1 LKLENALRFII
12 FLRHGQATNNT
23 LRLLAG
29 RTPGVSL
36 TPKGVEQ
43 AERIAKFLKPFNIS
57 AIYSSPIERAEKT
70 AAIVAKHNS
79 LEYKTDERLI
89 ELDMGKFTGME
100 YDAIFETHGNVFFK
114 FYDGE
119 LEIAHNGVETFVQVK
134 NRVLSIVDHVL
145 KEHNDE
151 NVLLVTHMDPI
162 KAMISTIM
170 NLDANSMFELIIEN
184 ASLTIFKEHQ
194 GKLSLSAI
202 NVMDAE
208 RFDLSF

>member
-1 LKLENALRFII
+1 METALRFII
-12 FLRHGQATNNT
+12 FLRHGQAVNNT
-23 LRLLAG
+23 KRLLAG
-29 RTPGVSL
+29 RTPGVQL
-36 TPKGVEQ
+36 TENGIKQ
-43 AERIAKFLKPFNIS
+43 AERIAQFVKPFNIS

-79 LEYKTDERLI
+79 LEYKVDDRLI
-89 ELDMGKFTGME
+89 ELDMGKFTGMPYE
-100 YDAIFETHGNVFFK
+100 KVFEEHGNVFLK

-134 NRVLSIVDHVL
+134 NRVLSMIDHVK
-145 KEHNDE
+145 KEHDSE

-170 NLDANSMFELIIEN
+170 NANANSMFELIIEN

-208 RFDLSF
+208 RFDLSL

>member
-1 LKLENALRFII
+1 
-12 FLRHGQATNNT
+12 
-23 LRLLAG
+23 
-29 RTPGVSL
+29 
-36 TPKGVEQ
+36 
-43 AERIAKFLKPFNIS
+43 
-57 AIYSSPIERAEKT
+57 
-70 AAIVAKHNS
+70 
-79 LEYKTDERLI
+79 
-89 ELDMGKFTGME
+89 ME
-100 YDAIFETHGNVFFK
+100 YDAIFEKHGNVFFK

-194 GKLSLSAI
+194 GKLSVSAI

-208 RFDLSF
+208 RFDLTL

>member
-1 LKLENALRFII
+1 
-12 FLRHGQATNNT
+12 
-23 LRLLAG
+23 
-29 RTPGVSL
+29 
-36 TPKGVEQ
+36 
-43 AERIAKFLKPFNIS
+43 
-57 AIYSSPIERAEKT
+57 
-70 AAIVAKHNS
+70 
-79 LEYKTDERLI
+79 LEYKIDERLI

-100 YDAIFETHGNVFFK
+100 YDAIFEKHGNVFFK

-194 GKLSLSAI
+194 GKLSVSAI

-208 RFDLSF
+208 RFDLTL